1 MVVAGV
7 ERMDTH
13 NRTWLCCVAFLDVV
27 AFTKHHMQ
35 DQMAIKAHLDTQI
48 QKLLTHHPKDDFIL
62 LDRGDG
68 AAVCFLVEPET
79 ALYFALNLR
88 DAVRAQ
94 ENSTV
99 PYEVRIGINLGP
111 IKIVLDVNG
120 EKSTLGEGI
129 NCAARIMD
137 FAGPGQIFVSRS
149 FYEVI
154 GCLSQEYAELFS
166 YLGKRADKHVREF
179 DVYEV
184 APARAGTTSLNAAQT
199 TASIQPDNRV
209 WDPEALQSRVTRL
222 TEEIGPM
229 ARILVQQ
236 AARRADTLE
245 ELDRIL
251 ATPEIQIRQEFD
263 VNSLRQTGLDQALL
277 ERAEH
282 LLSEYVGP
290 IANVLVKQAAGHAS
304 DPASLGQLLASELS
318 SDTEKLAFLL
328 AFKREQQ

>member
-1 MVVAGV
+1 MGA
-7 ERMDTH
+7 H

-35 DQMAIKAHLDTQI
+35 AQMEIKSHLDTQI
-48 QKLLTHHPKDDFIL
+48 QKLLSHHAKGDYIL

-79 ALYFALNLR
+79 ALYFALDLR

-94 ENSTV
+94 EGSSV
-99 PYEVRIGINLGP
+99 PYEIRIGVNLGP

-120 EKSTLGEGI
+120 DRTTLGEGI

-137 FAGPGQIFVSRS
+137 FAGAGQIFVSRS

-184 APARAGTTSLNAAQT
+184 APARLGTAGLNAAQAAPAPSGKT
-199 TASIQPDNRV
+199 
-209 WDPEALQSRVTRL
+209 WDAAELQSRISLL
-222 TEEIGPM
+222 TDEIGPM
-229 ARILVQQ
+229 ARILVQR
-236 AARRADTLE
+236 AAQRADTLE

-251 ATPEIQIRQEFD
+251 ATPEIRI
-263 VNSLRQTGLDQALL
+263 VPAGGAAPQTGFDTALL
-277 ERAEH
+277 ERVER
-282 LLSEYVGP
+282 LLGGYLGP
-290 IANVLVKQAAGHAS
+290 VARVLVRQAAGRAA
-304 DPASLGQLLASELS
+304 DTAELGRLLAGELH
-318 SDTEKLAFLL
+318 DDEKRTFLA
-328 AFKREQQ
+328 AFERLR

>member
-1 MVVAGV
+1 MGA
-7 ERMDTH
+7 H

-27 AFTKHHMQ
+27 GFTKHHMQ
-35 DQMAIKAHLDTQI
+35 AQLAIKSHLDAQI
-48 QKLLTHHPKDDFIL
+48 QKLLGHHAKDDYIL

-79 ALYFALNLR
+79 ALYFALDLR

-94 ENSTV
+94 DGSSV
-99 PYEVRIGINLGP
+99 PYEIRIGVNLGP

-120 EKSTLGEGI
+120 DRTTLGEGI

-137 FAGPGQIFVSRS
+137 FAGAGQIFVSRS

-184 APARAGTTSLNAAQT
+184 APARAGTGGLDAMQASASSTTSGKA
-199 TASIQPDNRV
+199 
-209 WDPEALQSRVTRL
+209 WDPAELQSRIGLL

-229 ARILVQQ
+229 ARILVQR
-236 AARRADTLE
+236 AAQRAGTLE

-251 ATPEIQIRQEFD
+251 ATPEIRIVPERD
-263 VNSLRQTGLDQALL
+263 AGPAPQTGFDPAVLESTERLL
-277 ERAEH
+277 G
-282 LLSEYVGP
+282 EYLGP
-290 IANVLVKQAAGHAS
+290 IARVLVRQAAGRAADHAG
-304 DPASLGQLLASELS
+304 LGRLLAGEL
-318 SDTEKLAFLL
+318 DDDDEKRAFLA
-328 AFKREQQ
+328 AFERAR

>member
-1 MVVAGV
+1 MT
-7 ERMDTH
+7 TH

-35 DQMAIKAHLDTQI
+35 NQLAIKSHLDAQM
-48 QKLLTHHPKDDFIL
+48 QKLLASHSRDDYIL

-79 ALYFALNLR
+79 ALYFALDLR

-94 ENSTV
+94 EGSAV
-99 PYEVRIGINLGP
+99 PYEIRTGINLGP

-120 EKSTLGEGI
+120 EKTTLGEGI

-137 FAGPGQIFVSRS
+137 FAGAGQILVSRS

-184 APARAGTTSLNAAQT
+184 AAARTGVDGQAAAQAP
-199 TASIQPDNRV
+199 ASAPPTGKAL
-209 WDPEALQSRVTRL
+209 DPEALQRRIIRL

-229 ARILVQQ
+229 ARILVQR
-236 AARRADTLE
+236 AAWRAETLE
-245 ELDRIL
+245 ELDRLL
-251 ATPEIQIRQEFD
+251 ALPEIQVVQERAASP
-263 VNSLRQTGLDQALL
+263 VPESGLDRALL
-277 ERAEH
+277 ERAEQ
-282 LLSEYVGP
+282 LLGAYLGP
-290 IANVLVKQAAGHAS
+290 IARVLVRQAAGQAR
-304 DPASLGQLLASELS
+304 DPAGLGRLLADELA
-318 SDTEKLAFLL
+318 SDTERQAFLSAFEL
-328 AFKREQQ
+328 ACK

>member
-1 MVVAGV
+1 MGAN
-7 ERMDTH
+7 

-35 DQMAIKAHLDTQI
+35 AQMAIKAHLDAQI
-48 QKLLTHHPKDDFIL
+48 QKVLTNHAKDEYIL

-68 AAVCFLVEPET
+68 AAVCFLVEPEA
-79 ALYFALNLR
+79 ALYFALDLR
-88 DAVRAQ
+88 DAVGAQ
-94 ENSTV
+94 ENSSV
-99 PYEVRIGINLGP
+99 PYEVRVGINLGP

-120 EKSTLGEGI
+120 DKSTLGEGI

-154 GCLSQEYAELFS
+154 GCLSQEYAELFL

-184 APARAGTTSLNAAQT
+184 APARAGRVNRIATQATANA
-199 TASIQPDNRV
+199 QPDNKA
-209 WDPEALQSRVTRL
+209 WDPEALQSRIVRL

-236 AARRADTLE
+236 ASQRADTLE

-251 ATPEIQIRQEFD
+251 AAPEIHIKQERDNRSMRETAF
-263 VNSLRQTGLDQALL
+263 DQALL
-277 ERAEH
+277 ERAER

-290 IANVLVKQAAGHAS
+290 IANVLVKQAAGRAS
-304 DPASLGQLLASELS
+304 DPANMGLLLASELS
-318 SDTEKLAFLL
+318 SDTEKQAFLS
-328 AFKREQQ
+328 AFEHEP

>member
-1 MVVAGV
+1 MSAP
-7 ERMDTH
+7 

-27 AFTKHHMQ
+27 GFTKHDLQ
-35 DQMAIKAHLDTQI
+35 DQIAIKAHLDSQI
-48 QKLLTHHPKDDFIL
+48 QKLLFNHRKEEYIL

-79 ALYFALNLR
+79 ALFFALDLR
-88 DAVRAQ
+88 DAVVAQ
-94 ENSTV
+94 ANSSV

-120 EKSTLGEGI
+120 EKTTLGEGI

-137 FAGPGQIFVSRS
+137 FAGPGQIYVSRS

-184 APARAGTTSLNAAQT
+184 APARSEIHLRNVVPFPATP
-199 TASIQPDNRV
+199 QPDNTA

-229 ARILVQQ
+229 ASILVHR
-236 AARRADTLE
+236 ASRRAATLD
-245 ELDRIL
+245 ELDRLL
-251 ATPEIQIRQEFD
+251 AAPDIRSAPECDTCAPPQTAFD
-263 VNSLRQTGLDQALL
+263 RALL
-277 ERAEH
+277 EEAER
-282 LLSEYVGP
+282 LLGRYVGP
-290 IANVLVKQAAGHAS
+290 IAHVLVRQAAGRAS
-304 DPASLGQLLASELS
+304 DHASLGQLLASELS
-318 SDTEKLAFLL
+318 DEAEKQAFLT
-328 AFKREQQ
+328 AFIHPPAARSGS